1 MDLIK
6 SRTFWTIILD
16 VAISLLL
23 HYLGGEDTQ
32 FLIVTLQPLA
42 LFAIAKFTIDDREKQ
57 LSYRAEIDASLQVQ
71 MDESYRATQ
80 IELAKLDK

>member
-1 MDLIK
+1 MDLLK
-6 SRTFWTIILD
+6 SRTFWTILLD
-16 VAISLLL
+16 IVISLLL

-57 LSYRAEIDASLQVQ
+57 LSYRAELEADTTRAMFTDA
-71 MDESYRATQ
+71 E
-80 IELAKLDK
+80 

>member
-1 MDLIK
+1 MDLLK
-6 SRTFWTIILD
+6 SRTFWTILLD

-42 LFAIAKFTIDDREKQ
+42 LFAIAKFTIDDREKALTTRAQ
-57 LSYRAEIDASLQVQ
+57 ISARTDEITAKEWRAEVA
-71 MDESYRATQ
+71 YRKAN
-80 IELAKLDK
+80 E